1 MSKPSQA
8 QRFFI
13 TPMGDINRVYRLSHA
28 YTDEQMVNA
37 PVILWLFSDAQ
48 SLKAIPAQDSIWKR
62 VNRPVVMLLPS
73 PAKEVWTCSDE
84 VKLQNN
90 VAFLQTIL
98 GEVYTNF
105 HIDRN
110 RVYIVSDAPSK
121 CLAESFVNRF
131 PQQATLV
138 PTAASTVVS
147 VDGMIDLANTIL
159 DIQPSSTP
167 VFKKWENP
175 LFNPEAHKAEV
186 EDSIKRVRWER
197 RVSVEFRM
205 GGLYLLPSVRS
216 EKDKTYMN
224 IRDAH
229 SVLDL
234 HVTSWMNDSMAWFV
248 DIGWI
253 KLPQKQEVDGVRI
266 EAGGGMILPITV
278 GFRYAFH
285 RSKTRPYI
293 LLGTGPM
300 AVMVFGGRFSTS
312 INPDY
317 IKNKIKAEARTAFH
331 TTLGTGIDGRLSKR
345 ILTGVHLR
353 YIHSSEFESA
363 GAVNA
368 IRGFTA
374 SFSVGYIL
382 GANRLKQRTE

>member
-1 MSKPSQA
+1 
-8 QRFFI
+8 
-13 TPMGDINRVYRLSHA
+13 MGDVNRVYRLSHA

-48 SLKAIPAQDSIWKR
+48 TLKAIPAQDTIWKR
-62 VNRPVVMLLPS
+62 VSRPVVMLLPS
-73 PAKEVWTCSDE
+73 PSKEVWTCSDAI
-84 VKLQNN
+84 KLKDN
-90 VAFLQTIL
+90 VTFLQTIL
-98 GEVYTNF
+98 AEVYANF

-110 RVYIVSDAPSK
+110 RVYIVSDASSK

-131 PQQATLV
+131 PQQAVLV
-138 PTAASTVVS
+138 PSTVSAAASVN
-147 VDGMIDLANTIL
+147 GMIDIANTVL
-159 DIQPSSTP
+159 DIRPSSTP
-167 VFKKWENP
+167 VYKKWENP
-175 LFNPEAHKAEV
+175 LFDAEARRVEV

-197 RVSVEFRM
+197 RTSIEFRM
-205 GGLYLLPSVRS
+205 GGLYLLPGVRS

-248 DIGWI
+248 DVGWI
-253 KLPQKQEVDGVRI
+253 KVPQKQEVDGVRI

-285 RSKTRPYI
+285 RSKMRPYI

-300 AVMVFGGRFSTS
+300 SVLVFGGRFSTN

-317 IKNKIKAEARTAFH
+317 IKNKIKAEARVAFH
-331 TTLGTGIDGRLSKR
+331 TTLGTGIDGRLGKR

-374 SFSVGYIL
+374 SISAGYIL